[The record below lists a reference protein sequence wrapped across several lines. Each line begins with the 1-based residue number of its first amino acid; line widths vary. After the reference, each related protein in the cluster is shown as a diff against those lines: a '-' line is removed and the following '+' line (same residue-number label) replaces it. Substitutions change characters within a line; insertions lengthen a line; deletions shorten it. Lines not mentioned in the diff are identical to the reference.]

1 MSRIQRWGAVNGG
14 YLMRLAIPLR
24 FPNGEMRP
32 PALPNFLDLYL
43 QQLEQMISLRFSQ
56 RPVGE
61 PTGAAARRRV
71 RRGGAGQYTE
81 D

>member
-1 MSRIQRWGAVNGG
+1 
-14 YLMRLAIPLR
+14 MRLAIPQR

-43 QQLEQMISLRFSQ
+43 QQLEQILSQ

-61 PTGAAARRRV
+61 PTGGV
-71 RRGGAGQYTE
+71 GVQQYTAPQSASDSE
-81 D
+81 